1 MHLVRYE
8 KRMKT
13 ATEEEMAREDYV
25 PVTESVKVTESKE
38 KFGKERQ
45 FFHNRSIFNQATINS
60 SIWFINA
67 VNPIRFGKSWET
79 WFLSWE
85 IEKILV
91 FLL

>member
-25 PVTESVKVTESKE
+25 PVTESVKVTELKE

-60 SIWFINA
+60 SI
-67 VNPIRFGKSWET
+67 
-79 WFLSWE
+79 
-85 IEKILV
+85 
-91 FLL
+91 